1 VPEVVPVAGRTVR
14 PTHGAG
20 RRREVGQRGEAVA
33 AAYLRG
39 QGMRVVARNWRCRH
53 GELDLVVLD
62 GADLVAVEVKT
73 RTGLGFGHPAEAV
86 TRAKQARLR
95 RLVAELVRTTPSL
108 GGVPAVRVDVV
119 AVLLRRGAPALVQH
133 LRGVA

>member
-1 VPEVVPVAGRTVR
+1 MADRTVR
-14 PTHGAG
+14 ARRGAG

-39 QGMRVVARNWRCRH
+39 RGMRVVARNWRCRH

-95 RLVAELVRTTPSL
+95 QLVAELVRTTPAL

>member
-1 VPEVVPVAGRTVR
+1 
-14 PTHGAG
+14 
-20 RRREVGQRGEAVA
+20 VA

>member
-1 VPEVVPVAGRTVR
+1 MTSRT
-14 PTHGAG
+14 A
-20 RRREVGQRGEAVA
+20 RREVGQRGEAVA
-33 AAYLRG
+33 AAYLRR

-62 GADLVAVEVKT
+62 GAELVAVEVKT

-86 TRAKQARLR
+86 TWAKRSRLR
-95 RLVAELVRTTPSL
+95 RLTAELVRTTPHL
-108 GGVPAVRVDVV
+108 AGVAAVRIDVV

-133 LRGVA
+133 VRSAA